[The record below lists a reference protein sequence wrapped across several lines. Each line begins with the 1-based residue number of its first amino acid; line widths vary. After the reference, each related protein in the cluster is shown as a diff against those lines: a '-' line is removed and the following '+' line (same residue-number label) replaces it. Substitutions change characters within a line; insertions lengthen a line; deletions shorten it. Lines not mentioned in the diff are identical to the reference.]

1 MGLVYDRRGREDD
14 QSGIVQAQAMRL
26 VKPLQAIY
34 PPSRMWPSSR
44 IRMMHYLEQ
53 IAISYCI
60 VCYTHSCC
68 SDLSIDPS
76 LLSVDIS

>member
-14 QSGIVQAQAMRL
+14 RSGIVQAQAMRL

-44 IRMMHYLEQ
+44 IRMMYYLEQ
-53 IAISYCI
+53 IAIS
-60 VCYTHSCC
+60 
-68 SDLSIDPS
+68 SILATVS
-76 LLSVDIS
+76 FVILGILAAQIYL